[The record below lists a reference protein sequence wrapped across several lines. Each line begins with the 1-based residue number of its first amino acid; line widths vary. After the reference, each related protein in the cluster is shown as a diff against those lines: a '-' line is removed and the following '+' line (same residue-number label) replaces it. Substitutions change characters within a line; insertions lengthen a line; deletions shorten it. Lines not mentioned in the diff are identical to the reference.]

1 MKKTDISIMEELL
14 AEIDNDNLV
23 VYLGNGVGLEDSV
36 EKRVILFTH
45 KVERAGAPCVLVDM
59 ARVYID
65 MGYQVFIISHE
76 DGEYSNDIINA
87 GINYIYYEKYPED
100 LEWLKKIGEVF
111 PTIVINTLL
120 LIYIAEFLVP
130 FSKQILWW
138 IHEAE
143 MVIENWAD
151 VLMKMPKT
159 PVLKILAASPL
170 IQKNLKDYAGLDSE
184 LLNFY
189 VEDAPCQKVS
199 QKKDVINIFNV
210 GNINGN
216 KGQDVLAKAYDLLD
230 DETKAKSN
238 LFFLTCNDYVKKE
251 LALSILDY
259 VDTHEN
265 VHIMEGMPKEELYEV
280 YEEMDIIVVASYY
293 ESTSAVAV
301 EGMMKERLCICTET
315 CGVCKYLEDGKS
327 ALMFKRG
334 DAVGLSK
341 VLHKAINHYDEFESM
356 RKNGRAIYEQVYTKE
371 IFKQKLQEIMKNKL

>member
-1 MKKTDISIMEELL
+1 MEELL

-87 GINYIYYEKYPED
+87 GINYIYYERYPED

-111 PTIVINTLL
+111 PVIVINTLL

-151 VLMKMPKT
+151 VLTKMPKT

-189 VEDAPCQKVS
+189 VEDAPCQKVL

-265 VHIMEGMPKEELYEV
+265 VHI
-280 YEEMDIIVVASYY
+280 
-293 ESTSAVAV
+293 
-301 EGMMKERLCICTET
+301 C
-315 CGVCKYLEDGKS
+315 
-327 ALMFKRG
+327 
-334 DAVGLSK
+334 
-341 VLHKAINHYDEFESM
+341 
-356 RKNGRAIYEQVYTKE
+356 NGRYA
-371 IFKQKLQEIMKNKL
+371 